1 MPEHQ
6 PPAQATEY
14 QEYPRRK
21 NRKLLCTCQRCQT
34 NAHQS
39 EYVAA
44 CYKRREFIS
53 QFSWSAGTAVITNDR
68 AMLWTDGRYFLQA
81 AQELD
86 AKRTFMRDRVP
97 GAAPSQVWLAD
108 ELPSGATVGF
118 NSYLPSNKMVGEM
131 RTALSP
137 KNISLR
143 GLDADLIDEVRCRT
157 ACADEPTC
165 AAALCSE
172 ALSPD

>member
-1 MPEHQ
+1 M
-6 PPAQATEY
+6 Y
-14 QEYPRRK
+14 
-21 NRKLLCTCQRCQT
+21 LSRCQT

-68 AMLWTDGRYFLQA
+68 AMLWYFLQA

-97 GAAPSQVWLAD
+97 GAAPSQDWLAD
-108 ELPSGATVGF
+108 ELPNGATVGF
-118 NSYLPSNKMVGEM
+118 NSCLLSNKMVGEM

-157 ACADEPTC
+157 AFVDESTC

>member
-1 MPEHQ
+1 
-6 PPAQATEY
+6 
-14 QEYPRRK
+14 
-21 NRKLLCTCQRCQT
+21 
-34 NAHQS
+34 
-39 EYVAA
+39 
-44 CYKRREFIS
+44 
-53 QFSWSAGTAVITNDR
+53 
-68 AMLWTDGRYFLQA
+68 
-81 AQELD
+81 
-86 AKRTFMRDRVP
+86 MRDRVP

-157 ACADEPTC
+157 AFVDESTC

-172 ALSPD
+172 ALSPDFHQRSAHQHPCSLDLQCVWMTQVWSAERPPQPLAVAFARTIRTIRREERR